1 MGKVKEKIERRQIIT
16 GKKGIILLHIFSTL
30 MVMAGALAL
39 IGSVLGIVL
48 GTIDLSKEKENY
60 VELIKSEDFE
70 FSLEAINSTE
80 SEFLEYI
87 AEAETYKEVIVSYI
101 SLGIQCAFGVLFRF
115 LLYSCALVVTS
126 CIKRNEDN
134 PFTNDNL
141 KALKKCATVIFV
153 LYFIQ
158 LILSFVFD
166 VEIFTNL
173 IYLIVI
179 CVFVYLFDA
188 GNRLQQAVEKKQ

>member
-1 MGKVKEKIERRQIIT
+1 MGKVKEKIEKRQIIT
-16 GKKGIILLHIFSTL
+16 GKKGIILLHIFSTI
-30 MVMAGALAL
+30 MVMIGAITFIA
-39 IGSVLGIVL
+39 SVLGVVL

-87 AEAETYKEVIVSYI
+87 AEVETYKEVIVSYI
-101 SLGIQCAFGVLFRF
+101 SLGIQCVFGILFRF

-134 PFTNDNL
+134 PFANDNL
-141 KALKKCATVIFV
+141 KALKKCATA
-153 LYFIQ
+153 LFI
-158 LILSFVFD
+158 L
-166 VEIFTNL
+166 
-173 IYLIVI
+173 
-179 CVFVYLFDA
+179 
-188 GNRLQQAVEKKQ
+188 